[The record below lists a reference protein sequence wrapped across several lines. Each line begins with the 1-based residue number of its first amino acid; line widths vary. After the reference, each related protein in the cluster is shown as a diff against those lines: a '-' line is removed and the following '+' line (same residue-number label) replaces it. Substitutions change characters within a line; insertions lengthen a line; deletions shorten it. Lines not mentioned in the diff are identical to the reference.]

1 MSVHPLAVL
10 AALLLT
16 VSLGGILALWEVH
29 RLRGALARGV
39 LEREE
44 MRALAAMRHRSLTLA
59 AQELRQITLS
69 LQGCTDQL
77 SLHEE
82 AAIGLSATL
91 GGLHVQCANLA
102 DAVEQQVQVAQARP
116 SLQDEAVP
124 LTPLI
129 AEVVHDVSAALS
141 PGVRNWR
148 VSADLAGLALTAD
161 SRALRQILL
170 RVLANAARLSAHGD
184 WIEISCAARESSF
197 ALYVED
203 EGTGLVAGDPDAS
216 GAVLATRGIGL
227 ALALARSLTEAH
239 GGSLLIESAARIGT
253 RVSLLFPANRL
264 LRQEWQGSPTPAPL
278 VSG

>member
-1 MSVHPLAVL
+1 MVVHPLTAL

-16 VSLGGILALWEVH
+16 VSLGSILALWQVQ
-29 RLRGALARGV
+29 RLRRALARGV
-39 LEREE
+39 REAGE
-44 MRALAAMRHRSLTLA
+44 IRALAAMRHRSLTLA

-69 LQGCTDQL
+69 LQGCTDRL
-77 SLHEE
+77 SLHEG
-82 AAIGLSATL
+82 ASIALSATL

-102 DAVEQQVQVAQARP
+102 DALEQQAQASQARP

-129 AEVVHDVSAALS
+129 AEVVHDISAALY

-148 VSADLAGLALTAD
+148 VSANLTGLVLTAD

-203 EGTGLVAGDPDAS
+203 EGAGLAASDPDAS
-216 GAVLATRGIGL
+216 GAALATRGIGL

-264 LRQEWQGSPTPAPL
+264 LRQEWQGGATPAPL
-278 VSG
+278 SPA